1 MPVFAASQLTEAH
14 RLAQLRLGMTV
25 VAQMHQAW
33 QVVDPD
39 DIEGSYDDWMPLVT
53 PIAESGRSR
62 SALLAGGYLRA
73 HRQLV
78 TGEDFTPEL
87 AGALNMKA
95 FTISMLVTGLYSARG
110 NLVKGVTLDRAMEI
124 ADARTAASAMRY
136 SLDGGRETIVE
147 STRRDPR
154 AHGWQRVASG
164 SACAF
169 CSELDGEVMS
179 EDGASF
185 QSHDGCACTGEP
197 LWDAA

>member
-1 MPVFAASQLTEAH
+1 
-14 RLAQLRLGMTV
+14 MTV

-39 DIEGSYDDWMPLVT
+39 DIEGSSDDWMPLVI
-53 PIAESGRSR
+53 PIAESGRAH
-62 SALLAGGYLRA
+62 SALMAAAYLRV
-73 HRQLV
+73 HRQLE
-78 TGEDFTPEL
+78 TGSDDFTPVTPD
-87 AGALNMKA
+87 GLNIKA
-95 FTISMLVTGLYSARG
+95 FTVSMLVCGLYSARG
-110 NLVKGVTLDRAMEI
+110 NLVKGVALDQAMEI

-147 STRRDPR
+147 SAKRDPR
-154 AHGWQRVASG
+154 ARGWQRVASG
-164 SACAF
+164 MACAF

-197 LWDAA
+197 LYDAA